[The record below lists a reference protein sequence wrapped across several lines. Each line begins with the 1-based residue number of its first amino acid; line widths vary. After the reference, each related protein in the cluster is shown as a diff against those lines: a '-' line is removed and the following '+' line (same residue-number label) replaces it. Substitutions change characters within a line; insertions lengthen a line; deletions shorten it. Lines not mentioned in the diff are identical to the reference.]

1 MSNLRLLRRRIRSV
15 QNTQQIT
22 KAMEMV
28 AAAKLRR
35 AQGRALAARPYAAKI
50 TEMLDHLAG
59 AASELDHPLF
69 KVREPRATALVV
81 VTADRGLCGS
91 YNANLVRT
99 AEQRLRKSAA
109 SPAGGGIRLVLVGKK
124 GRDYFRRRR
133 YPVLSVHTPVPAEAS
148 IEFARTLTQ
157 ELIDR
162 FVSGEVD
169 RVELMFTRFISA
181 LQRRVVVETFLPVGA
196 TPAEGHAG
204 PERRPSAGGGTLF
217 EPDAESIFGELL
229 PRYATAKLFAA
240 LADALASEHS
250 ARMVAMGSA
259 RKNAGELLDLL
270 VLRRNRLRQA
280 VITKELLEIVGG
292 AEALKG

>member
-50 TEMLDHLAG
+50 TEMLGNLAG

-69 KVREPRATALVV
+69 KVREPKTTALVV

-91 YNANLVRT
+91 YNASLVRN
-99 AEQRLRKSAA
+99 AEQRLRKSASA
-109 SPAGGGIRLVLVGKK
+109 PSSAPAIQLVLVGKK

-148 IEFARTLTQ
+148 IDFARMLTQ

-196 TPAEGHAG
+196 APAEGRA
-204 PERRPSAGGGTLF
+204 PAGGGTIF

-250 ARMVAMGSA
+250 ARMIAMGSA

>member
-1 MSNLRLLRRRIRSV
+1 MSSLRVLRRRIRSV

-35 AQGRALAARPYAAKI
+35 AQGRALASRPYAAKI
-50 TEMLDHLAG
+50 TEMLDNLSG

-69 KVREPRATALVV
+69 KAREVRTTALVV
-81 VTADRGLCGS
+81 VTSDRGLCGA
-91 YNANLVRT
+91 YNTNLLRA
-99 AEQRLRKSAA
+99 AEQRLRAA
-109 SPAGGGIRLVLVGKK
+109 APDSIRLVLVGKK

-133 YPVLSVHTPVPAEAS
+133 YPVLAAHSPVPAEAS
-148 IEFARTLTQ
+148 IAFARQLT
-157 ELIDR
+157 EDLSAR

-169 RVELMFTRFISA
+169 RVELMFTRFVSA
-181 LQRRVVVETFLPVGA
+181 LRRNLVTERFLPVGGDA
-196 TPAEGHAG
+196 
-204 PERRPSAGGGTLF
+204 RRTGGNGGNAIF
-217 EPDAESIFGELL
+217 EPDAESIFAELL

-250 ARMVAMGSA
+250 ARMIAMGAA
-259 RKNAGELLDLL
+259 RKNAGELIDLL

-280 VITKELLEIVGG
+280 VITKELLDIVGG
-292 AEALKG
+292 AEALK